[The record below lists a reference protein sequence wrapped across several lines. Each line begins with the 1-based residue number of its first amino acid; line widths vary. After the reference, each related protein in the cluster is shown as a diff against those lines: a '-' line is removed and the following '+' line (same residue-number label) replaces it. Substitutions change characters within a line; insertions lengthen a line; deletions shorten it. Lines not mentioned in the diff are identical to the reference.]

1 MATQPNLPNYQLSKL
16 PDLLLAQQ
24 AQFNEG
30 MMKNMDK
37 LAANLAARKKQRLIT
52 QKEADAVEN
61 NFMNIF
67 YIYAVLSVMV

>member
-30 MMKNMDK
+30 MMINMDK
-37 LAANLAARKKQRLIT
+37 FRKKLTLLKIT
-52 QKEADAVEN
+52 
-61 NFMNIF
+61 
-67 YIYAVLSVMV
+67 L